1 MKEKGNVGV
10 VFVGDTQY
18 TLPPTPPGLP
28 VRGGVKM
35 REGEDVVCKENL
47 NSPIVG
53 SQLGRKL
60 WYPEDSVKTSYLLA
74 SVQHLDTGAGGGDFW
89 RLLSMLELLELLEV
103 GTGIPDPFNARL
115 IAFSSSTLDNQIISL
130 AKDRSRITGF

>member
-1 MKEKGNVGV
+1 MWGTLNILCLLLHLAFLYVG
-10 VFVGDTQY
+10 GS
-18 TLPPTPPGLP
+18 
-28 VRGGVKM
+28 M
-35 REGEDVVCKENL
+35 REGEDVVVCKENL

-60 WYPEDSVKTSYLLA
+60 WYPEDSVKTSHLLA

-130 AKDRSRITGF
+130 AN

>member
-1 MKEKGNVGV
+1 
-10 VFVGDTQY
+10 
-18 TLPPTPPGLP
+18 
-28 VRGGVKM
+28 M

-60 WYPEDSVKTSYLLA
+60 WYPEDSVKTSNLLA

-89 RLLSMLELLELLEV
+89 RLLSMLELLEV

-115 IAFSSSTLDNQIISL
+115 IAFSSSTLDNQMISL
-130 AKDRSRITGF
+130 AKDRSRIIGFLTRHKIMK

>member
-1 MKEKGNVGV
+1 MWEWCLWGTLNILCLLLHLAFLCVG
-10 VFVGDTQY
+10 GS
-18 TLPPTPPGLP
+18 
-28 VRGGVKM
+28 M
-35 REGEDVVCKENL
+35 REGEDEVCKENL

-89 RLLSMLELLELLEV
+89 RLLSMLELLEV

>member
-1 MKEKGNVGV
+1 MWEWCLWGTLNILCLLLDLAFLCVG
-10 VFVGDTQY
+10 GS
-18 TLPPTPPGLP
+18 
-28 VRGGVKM
+28 M

-89 RLLSMLELLELLEV
+89 RLLSMLELLEV

-115 IAFSSSTLDNQIISL
+115 IAFSSSTLDNQMISL
-130 AKDRSRITGF
+130 ANDRSRIIGFLMRHKIMK

>member
-1 MKEKGNVGV
+1 
-10 VFVGDTQY
+10 
-18 TLPPTPPGLP
+18 
-28 VRGGVKM
+28 M

-74 SVQHLDTGAGGGDFW
+74 SLQHLDTGAGGGDFW
-89 RLLSMLELLELLEV
+89 RLLSMLELLITVFVAFVRVSSFIQSKFDFQRLKVRRLQ
-103 GTGIPDPFNARL
+103 AR
-115 IAFSSSTLDNQIISL
+115 
-130 AKDRSRITGF
+130 

>member
-1 MKEKGNVGV
+1 
-10 VFVGDTQY
+10 
-18 TLPPTPPGLP
+18 
-28 VRGGVKM
+28 M
-35 REGEDVVCKENL
+35 REGEDEVCKENL

-89 RLLSMLELLELLEV
+89 RLLSMLQLLELLEV

-130 AKDRSRITGF
+130 AKDHGSLDF